1 MANGCCDY
9 DIWMWWIYFIWIF
22 RFFAF
27 SFWKNGEFALFSR
40 RRRRILHILMHI
52 WQNGHLQHVTRV
64 CPIHFTCNFYD
75 SALGCWKNAEKRRI
89 WPIFKVEATNAPG
102 FGANGCPEYGT
113 WMSWVHF
120 IWKLYDS
127 ACSCWKMLQNGEYSQ
142 ISRRR
147 RRMLH
152 ILMQICQDGYLKY
165 GFSMSWVHFWVF
177 EGHSVV
183 GIWDNDDLS

>member
-1 MANGCCDY
+1 MAYGCFDY

-64 CPIHFTCNFYD
+64 CRIHFTCNFYD

-127 ACSCWKMLQNGEYSQ
+127 ACSCWKNASKRWIQPNFEAEAANASYFNADMP
-142 ISRRR
+142 R
-147 RRMLH
+147 
-152 ILMQICQDGYLKY
+152 
-165 GFSMSWVHFWVF
+165 WVSKIWFFNVLSPF
-177 EGHSVV
+177 L
-183 GIWDNDDLS
+183 GIWRSFCRRYLR